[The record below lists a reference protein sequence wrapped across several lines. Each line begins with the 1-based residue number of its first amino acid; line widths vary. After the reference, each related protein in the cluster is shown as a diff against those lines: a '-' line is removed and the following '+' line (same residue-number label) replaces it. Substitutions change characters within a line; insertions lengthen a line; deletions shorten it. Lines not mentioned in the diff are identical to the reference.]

1 LARQVK
7 EGHSLDPPAC
17 TLRLPMRYEWP
28 LGLSI
33 KTVFIVTRQHPY
45 NQVQTDMDIRYVVV
59 DKLPTS
65 LRNCE
70 IVVKEKQQ
78 SNKLF
83 TFTNTVLFFFVF
95 LSAIYVSAFARYSA
109 FRRYD

>member
-1 LARQVK
+1 R
-7 EGHSLDPPAC
+7 C

-70 IVVKEKQQ
+70 IVV
-78 SNKLF
+78 
-83 TFTNTVLFFFVF
+83 
-95 LSAIYVSAFARYSA
+95 
-109 FRRYD
+109 